1 MYGYCREKLTLELP
15 RSDCWFSP
23 LDASHSLVNQLQE
36 FGFRSR
42 QQPLTDKFEDSHN
55 LFAGLCSDTYRE
67 KLHFNHFWNQKG
79 QLDGIDF
86 HLNLFSLFD
95 VCFSLVYFCVHI
107 LDFSNLYSIVVCGR
121 LFLSAA
127 NVSMRAWNWNCVCCL
142 SFRWPVL
149 LTRPV
154 L

>member
-1 MYGYCREKLTLELP
+1 MYGYY
-15 RSDCWFSP
+15 
-23 LDASHSLVNQLQE
+23 
-36 FGFRSR
+36 G
-42 QQPLTDKFEDSHN
+42 
-55 LFAGLCSDTYRE
+55 E

-79 QLDGIDF
+79 KLDGIHF

-127 NVSMRAWNWNCVCCL
+127 NVSIRA
-142 SFRWPVL
+142 
-149 LTRPV
+149 
-154 L
+154 